1 MFEKIKKYVEN
12 SFILVFTFTFATTI
26 IMLEIV
32 KDGNI
37 LTDGRNEKIVNNS
50 NILRDG
56 RNERDYI
63 RRERIFLLLKIK
75 L

>member
-1 MFEKIKKYVEN
+1 
-12 SFILVFTFTFATTI
+12 
-26 IMLEIV
+26 MLEIV
-32 KDGNI
+32 KEGNI

-75 L
+75 P